1 LTGGGAA
8 PQRRWHFLQLAVFMA
23 AWMLLSPHLLDRWIV
38 QAVLQAFLLNSVL
51 VTISSNP
58 EWLRFRRP
66 LIGLWL
72 VSLGGSLL
80 ALVPLPERWGPMALA
95 VETVSLLPVLVFISV
110 GILRYVYRS
119 RRLTSDSIFATI
131 VVYVLVALFFAR
143 LYVLLIGWDPLAF
156 DLPVPAAERT
166 PHLLQTDLMYFSLI
180 TLATV
185 GYGDILPVSEAARM
199 LAVIEAIIGQFYIAV
214 VVAVFVGMYAAQSR
228 ERH

>member
-1 LTGGGAA
+1 LTGGGTA
-8 PQRRWHFLQLAVFMA
+8 PRWRWHFFQLALFMA
-23 AWMLLSPHLLDRWIV
+23 AWMLLSPHLRDRWIV
-38 QAVLQAFLLNSVL
+38 QVVLQAFLLNSVL
-51 VTISSNP
+51 VTIWSNP
-58 EWLRFRRP
+58 EWLRFRGP
-66 LIGLWL
+66 VIGLWL

-80 ALVPLPERWGPMALA
+80 ALAQMPERWQLLALA
-95 VETVSLLPVLVFISV
+95 VETASLLPVLAFVSI
-110 GILRYVYRS
+110 GILRFVYRS
-119 RRLTSDSIFATI
+119 RRLTTDGIFATV

-185 GYGDILPVSEAARM
+185 GYGDILPVSETARM

>member
-1 LTGGGAA
+1 M
-8 PQRRWHFLQLAVFMA
+8 PRRRWHFLQLAVFMA
-23 AWMLLSPHLLDRWIV
+23 GWMLLSPHLLDRWIV

-80 ALVPLPERWGPMALA
+80 ALVPLPERWGPLALA
-95 VETVSLLPVLVFISV
+95 VETVSLLPVLVFISL

-119 RRLTSDSIFATI
+119 RRLTADSIFATI

-143 LYVLLIGWDPLAF
+143 LYVMLIGWNPLAF
-156 DLPVPAAERT
+156 DLPVAAAERT
-166 PHLLQTDLMYFSLI
+166 PHLLHTDLMYFSLI

-185 GYGDILPVSEAARM
+185 GYGDILPVSETARM

-214 VVAVFVGMYAAQSR
+214 VVAVFVGMYAAQAR
-228 ERH
+228 AQD